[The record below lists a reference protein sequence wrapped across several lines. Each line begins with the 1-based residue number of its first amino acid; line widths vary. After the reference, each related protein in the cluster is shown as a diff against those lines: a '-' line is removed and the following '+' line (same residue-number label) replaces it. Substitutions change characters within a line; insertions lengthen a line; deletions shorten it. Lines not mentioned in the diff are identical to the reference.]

1 MKKFLALLLTAMMFL
16 SAIPCA
22 VAEDSATANL
32 IALFDQVKDSSELP
46 DWTGEK
52 LNLRVWHGHGNGGS
66 VYAHAEQDVVSPEVE
81 RIFGI
86 TVDPDNSFDNGGFDL
101 PSKVTMLAATND
113 WPEIGTNVLNNDLI
127 NNGILLDLTDLLPKY
142 APHVWA
148 LMNALNHDG
157 VVRGVY
163 DTGRIYSIPYE
174 IGNTVANMSAIYGD
188 KLDVDK
194 YSVIALPTE
203 ATGVNSA
210 IYVREDI
217 LQLAYPDLPSDE
229 ELQAKYMS
237 EEGFTKDDIYC
248 MGITTYEQAIEFFYK
263 IAQTIKDN
271 DIKTADGKPVYATY
285 VNTGADNWALFSGLL
300 NHLWGGLNTNYFT
313 YFNGETQKVELMLE
327 NEDFK
332 SFFNDMRKFVLD
344 GVAPEACLLE
354 NSEMFTNRL
363 NNGEYAI
370 AYAWNVPNAATLA
383 EQGLSY
389 RRVFFDI
396 EKKDAKYVNIQ
407 KATDLKN
414 GLSIFSWVPEE
425 QVKRILAWYDFMATE
440 VGMNLACWGPKTA
453 GLWDYN
459 ENGERRFTD
468 KDVEDCCVYGV
479 ANGKDVYYNLLT
491 ANNRGTWPCVTTK
504 LILSGGICS
513 PKYVYDVAHA
523 EKVAS
528 NWKDFY
534 VSGLY
539 DTFHETA
546 PAVMDPSIWN
556 FTNPVPSVKEFW
568 DLRMTGFEPLMT
580 KCLATRTDEEFEA
593 AWQNMLDFC
602 HNNGL
607 NQEALD
613 AINEYVQTEQ
623 ADSYAIWCA
632 GEQ

>member
-1 MKKFLALLLTAMMFL
+1 MKKFLALLLTALMAL

-22 VAEDSATANL
+22 MAEDSATADL
-32 IALFDQVKDSSELP
+32 IALYDQVKDSSELP

-66 VYAHAEQDVVSPEVE
+66 VYQHAEQDVVSPEVE

-86 TVDPDNSFDNGGFDL
+86 TVDPENSYDNGGFDL
-101 PSKVTMLAATND
+101 PSKMTMLAATND

-127 NNGILLDLTDLLPKY
+127 ENGILLDLTDLLPKY
-142 APHVWA
+142 APHAWA

-157 VVRGVY
+157 VERGINN
-163 DTGRIYSIPYE
+163 TGRIYSIPYE
-174 IGNTVANMSAIYGD
+174 IDNSTANMSAIYGD
-188 KLDVDK
+188 ELDLDK
-194 YSVIALPTE
+194 YSTIALPTE
-203 ATGVNSA
+203 ATGGNSA

-217 LQLAYPDLPSDE
+217 LQLAYPDVPTDE

-237 EEGFTKDDIYC
+237 AEGFSKDDIYC

-263 IAQTIKDN
+263 IAQAIKDN
-271 DIKTADGKPVYATY
+271 DIKTPDGKPVYATY

-300 NHLWGGLNTNYFT
+300 DHLWGGLNTNYFT

-327 NEDFK
+327 SEEFK
-332 SFFNDMRKFVLD
+332 SFFNDMRQFVLD
-344 GVAPEACLLE
+344 GVAPESCLLE

-370 AYAWNVPNAATLA
+370 TYAWNVPNAATVA
-383 EQGLSY
+383 AQGLSY
-389 RRVFFDI
+389 RRVFFNI
-396 EKKDAKYVNIQ
+396 EKKDAKYVNVQ
-407 KATDLKN
+407 KATDIKN

-425 QVKRILAWYDFMATE
+425 QVKQILAWYDFMATE
-440 VGMNLACWGPKTA
+440 VGMNLACWGPETA
-453 GLWDYN
+453 GLWQYN
-459 ENGERRFTD
+459 ENGERRFVD
-468 KDVEDCCVYGV
+468 KDVEDCCVYSV

-513 PKYVYDVAHA
+513 PKYVYDVAHT

-534 VSGLY
+534 ISGLY
-539 DTFHETA
+539 DTFHQTA
-546 PAVMDPSIWN
+546 PAVMDASIWN
-556 FTNPVPSVKEFW
+556 FTNPVPSVKQFW

-580 KCLATRTDEEFEA
+580 KCLATRTDAEFEA

-613 AINEYVQTEQ
+613 AINEYVQTKC

-632 GEQ
+632 GEL

>member
-52 LNLRVWHGHGNGGS
+52 LNLRVWHGHGTG
-66 VYAHAEQDVVSPEVE
+66 VTARDYAEQDVVAPEVE

-86 TVDPDNSFDNGGFDL
+86 TVDKDNSFDNGGFDL
-101 PSKVTMLAATND
+101 PSKMTMLAATND
-113 WPEIGTNVLNNDLI
+113 WPEIGTNAYSAEMV
-127 NNGILLDLTDLLPKY
+127 NNGIVLDLTDLLPKY
-142 APHVWA
+142 APHAWA
-148 LMNALNHDG
+148 MMNALNHDG
-157 VVRGVY
+157 VVRGWNN
-163 DTGRIYSIPYE
+163 TGRIYAVPYE
-174 IGNTVANMSAIYGD
+174 IENSLNNMNAIYGNKVD
-188 KLDVDK
+188 QDK
-194 YSVIALPTE
+194 YSSISLPNE

-217 LQLAYPDLPSDE
+217 LQLAYPDIPTDE

-263 IAQTIKDN
+263 IAQAIKDN

-300 NHLWGGLNTNYFT
+300 DHLWGGLNTNYFT
-313 YFNGETQKVELMLE
+313 YFNGETQKVELLVE
-327 NEDFK
+327 SEDFK
-332 SFFNDMRKFVLD
+332 SFFNDIRQFVLD

-370 AYAWNVPNAATLA
+370 TYAWNAPNDATLA

-389 RRVFFDI
+389 RRVFFNI
-396 EKKDAKYVNIQ
+396 EKKDPKYVNIQ
-407 KATDLKN
+407 SAVSITG

-425 QVKRILAWYDFMATE
+425 QVKQILAWYDFMATE

-491 ANNRGTWPCVTTK
+491 ANNRGTWPGVTTK

-513 PKYVYDVAHA
+513 PKYVYDIAHA
-523 EKVAS
+523 GKIAS

-539 DTFHETA
+539 DTFHQTA
-546 PAVMDPSIWN
+546 PAVIDASIWN
-556 FTNPVPSVKEFW
+556 FSNKIPAVKEFW
-568 DLRMTGFEPLMT
+568 TVRMTGFEPLMT
-580 KCLATRTDEEFEA
+580 KCLAARTDEEFEA
-593 AWQNMLDFC
+593 AWQTMLDFC

-607 NQEALD
+607 NQETLD
-613 AINEYVQTEQ
+613 AINEYVKTEC